1 MRRSLLFIPANNPGM
16 LQNANVFK
24 ADSVIFDLEDAV
36 GVTQKD
42 SARILLKNFL
52 ATFCLDL
59 EVIIRINDLDTPYY
73 MDDLNTVLSDNVDT
87 IMLPKANVK
96 QLRRLAEILSTLEKA
111 KNLKKKIKIIPII
124 ELATSVLEV
133 DEIVKCE
140 RVDGVLL
147 GAEDLSSDM
156 EFERT
161 LTGDEIFYPRAK
173 IAYACKAHLI
183 DAIDTP
189 FTDVHNLDGLLKDSL
204 RAKNLGMNA
213 KSAIHP
219 NQVSLINKTFSPTQK
234 QIETALKIELA
245 AKSNKGVFSLDGK
258 MVDKPI
264 IERSKKVLEKAR
276 KYDLL

>member
-16 LQNANVFK
+16 LQNSNVFK
-24 ADSVIFDLEDAV
+24 ADCVIFDLEDAV
-36 GVTQKD
+36 SVDQKD

-52 ATFCLDL
+52 NTFKLDL
-59 EVIIRINDLDTPYY
+59 EVIIRINDLDTPYF
-73 MDDLNTVLSDNVDT
+73 MDDLETILSSKVHT
-87 IMLPKANVK
+87 IMLPKANVGHLK
-96 QLRRLAEILSTLEKA
+96 KLDEILRTFEKS
-111 KNLKKKIKIIPII
+111 KKLNKKIAVIPII
-124 ELATSVLEV
+124 ELAASVMEV
-133 DEIVKCE
+133 DKIVHCP
-140 RVDGVLL
+140 RVNGVLL

-161 LTGDEIFYPRAK
+161 LIGDEILYPRAK
-173 IAYACKAHLI
+173 IAYACKAASI

-189 FTDVHNLDGLLKDSL
+189 FTDVHNIDGFLADCL

-219 NQVSLINKTFSPTQK
+219 NQISIINKTFSPTK
-234 QIETALKIELA
+234 RQIEVALKIELA

-264 IERSKKVLEKAR
+264 IERSKKILEKAR

>member
-16 LQNANVFK
+16 LQNSNVFK

-36 GVTQKD
+36 SINQKD

-52 ATFCLDL
+52 DSFALDV
-59 EVIIRINDLDTPYY
+59 EVVIRINDLDTPYFL
-73 MDDLNTVLSDNVDT
+73 DDLDTILSDKVDT
-87 IMLPKANVK
+87 IMLPKASK
-96 QLRRLAEILSTLEKA
+96 IHLKRLDEILSNFEKA
-111 KNLKKKIKIIPII
+111 KKIKKKIKIIPII
-124 ELATSVLEV
+124 ELASSVLEV
-133 DEIVKCE
+133 DQIASLP
-140 RVDGVLL
+140 RIDGVLL

-161 LTGDEIFYPRAK
+161 LVGDEILYPRAK
-173 IAYACKAHLI
+173 IAYACKAYGI

-189 FTDVHNLDGLLKDSL
+189 FTDVHNLDGLIKDCL

-219 NQVSLINKTFSPTQK
+219 NQISTINQTFQPTAK
-234 QIETALKIELA
+234 QIENALKIEIA
-245 AKSNKGVFSLDGK
+245 AKNNKGVFSLDGK
-258 MVDKPI
+258 MIDKPI
-264 IERSKKVLEKAR
+264 IERSKKILEKAR